1 VRLLDRQKADPGES
15 AWAQIK
21 LDRPLAAVRGDYFV
35 IRSNQATLGGGRVV
49 DPHARRHRRM
59 YQPTLERL
67 GVMETGS
74 DRDIL
79 LKSIEVS
86 EPAEFGALV
95 DRANLQPRA
104 AAQELKQMASESL
117 VVVLGKMAVGPGV
130 HVFSATGWEKLGDRA
145 RAFLDSHHREYPL
158 RKGAPK
164 EEMRSRLSLTPQI
177 FGEALPLLEA
187 DGVVTEDGTLVRRPD
202 HVPRLPDAQ
211 QAAVDAYLKR
221 LESDPYSPPT
231 DAPVNGEVLNLLV
244 AEGKVVKVSE
254 TVVFG
259 GPAYREMVQR
269 VRAYVDEHGEI
280 TVGDVRDLFDTSR
293 KYALALLEHL
303 DQQRITRRVGDAR
316 VLR

>member
-1 VRLLDRQKADPGES
+1 
-15 AWAQIK
+15 
-21 LDRPLAAVRGDYFV
+21 
-35 IRSNQATLGGGRVV
+35 
-49 DPHARRHRRM
+49 
-59 YQPTLERL
+59 
-67 GVMETGS
+67 
-74 DRDIL
+74 
-79 LKSIEVS
+79 
-86 EPAEFGALV
+86 
-95 DRANLQPRA
+95 
-104 AAQELKQMASESL
+104 
-117 VVVLGKMAVGPGV
+117 
-130 HVFSATGWEKLGDRA
+130 
-145 RAFLDSHHREYPL
+145 
-158 RKGAPK
+158 
-164 EEMRSRLSLTPQI
+164 MRSRLSLTPQI

-187 DGVVTEDGTLVRRPD
+187 DGVVAEDGTLVRRPD
-202 HVPRLPDAQ
+202 HVPRLRDAQ